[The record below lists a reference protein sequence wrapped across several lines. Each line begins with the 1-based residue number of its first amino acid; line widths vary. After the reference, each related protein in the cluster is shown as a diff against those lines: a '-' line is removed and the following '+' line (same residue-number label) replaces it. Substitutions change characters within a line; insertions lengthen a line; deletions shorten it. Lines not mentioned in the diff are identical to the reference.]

1 MISNNELQSKV
12 ITFLRLPLIVG
23 VVFIHT
29 CLTSVNIGGRLLV
42 EEGDFPFHDI
52 FRYLISEEF
61 ARIAVPLFFFMSGF
75 LFFTHTNF
83 TFSAYKNKLAK
94 RVHTL
99 LIPYLF
105 WNIVVLALFFL
116 TQIFVPSMTSGA
128 NKLIVDYTISDLL
141 GIFWSYGTNMPICYQ
156 FWFIRD
162 LMVVVLFSPFVY
174 FLVKYLKAIGVV
186 MLGILW
192 CFGLWFPLTG
202 FSSVAFFFFSFG
214 AWFAVHQH
222 NFVADFKPLRLS
234 FTFLY
239 ILIVMADIILWYKQ
253 IEGFHFIHNIGILVG
268 LIAIVTWTAYGIQ
281 KGKLKCSAL
290 LAGSSFF
297 IYAYHGMPIAFLV
310 KFWVKLIQPATELT
324 MILGYVLIPFF
335 IVGLGLGVYLLMQK
349 FLPRFT
355 SFITGGR

>member
-29 CLTSVNIGGRLLV
+29 CLTGVNIGGRLLV

-52 FRYLISEEF
+52 FRYLISGEF
-61 ARIAVPLFFFMSGF
+61 ACIAVPLFFFMSGF

-116 TQIFVPSMTSGA
+116 TQIFVSSMTSGA

-141 GIFWSYGTNMPICYQ
+141 RIFWSQPICYQ

-202 FSSVAFFFFSFG
+202 FSSAAFFFFSFG

-253 IEGFHFIHNIGILVG
+253 IEGFHLIHNIGILVG
-268 LIAIVTWTAYGIQ
+268 LIAIVSWTAYGIQ